1 MRYRLALL
9 MIAFAALLPDAA
21 ASAENFPDRPI
32 HIVVPFPA
40 GGSNDVVARFLGQ
53 KLSEICGQSVI
64 IDNRAGAGGN
74 VGAEFVARA
83 APDGYTMLLT
93 APPPLAVNQSLYPH
107 LAFDP
112 AKDFAPI
119 ALVASVQIV
128 LTVNPQVK
136 AKTVAELVAL
146 AKAEPGKMNFG
157 SSGYGSTNHL
167 AGELFKSLAGINI
180 VHVPYRGAAPAMN
193 DLIGGQIPIL
203 FDNMPAVQAQARAG
217 SLRALA
223 VAGHARSPLFPELPT
238 MEEAGVAGF
247 EASSWFGLVAP
258 AGTPPAVLKTL
269 TDDVM
274 KALGDPDFARKLS
287 DVGAEPGSLSG
298 AAFGAFLHSE
308 TEKWGKVV
316 KDSGTVMQ

>member
-1 MRYRLALL
+1 MRHRLVFLV
-9 MIAFAALLPDAA
+9 IAFAALLPIAA
-21 ASAENFPDRPI
+21 TRAETFPDRPI

-74 VGAEFVARA
+74 VGAEFVARS
-83 APDGYTMLLT
+83 APDGYALLLT

-112 AKDFAPI
+112 ATDFAPI

-146 AKAEPGKMNFG
+146 AKAAPGALNFG

-238 MEEAGVAGF
+238 MEEAGVPGF

-258 AGTPPAVLKTL
+258 AKTPPAVLKIL

-274 KALGDPDFARKLS
+274 KALGDADFAKKLS

-298 AAFGAFLHSE
+298 DAFGSFLRAE
-308 TEKWGKVV
+308 TEKWGKVI
-316 KDSGTVMQ
+316 KESGTVMQ